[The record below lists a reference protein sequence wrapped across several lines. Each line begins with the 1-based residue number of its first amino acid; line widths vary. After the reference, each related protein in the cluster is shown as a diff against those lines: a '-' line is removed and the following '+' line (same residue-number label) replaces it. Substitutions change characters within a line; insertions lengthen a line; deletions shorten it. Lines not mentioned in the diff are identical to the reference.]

1 MGDPLKSIA
10 ENRLTKSK
18 ILTQKQKALK
28 EETNM
33 NKDKPEKLKGTFS
46 FSEMKMAKPVYSVEL
61 MGGNFVFVLE

>member
-61 MGGNFVFVLE
+61 MGGNFVFVLG